1 MSTPTF
7 KSYNPEQLFLLPPS
21 VEELIKS
28 IHPVRVFHKVIEGIN
43 IDSLLAEYPGGGTSS
58 YHPKMM
64 LKVIVFAYLSNIY
77 SSRKIE
83 AALEENIHFMWL
95 SGMSKP
101 DHNSINRFRSDRLQN
116 PLKEIFVQIVQLL
129 AGEGLLDI
137 KALYT
142 DGTKIEANA
151 NRYTFVWGKAA
162 ERSRERIKRQVN
174 ELWSYAQKVAKA
186 ELNDTAPLEFNA
198 ADAGQVEKAIAQIDD
213 ALSKKRSIRR
223 FVRSLTMQRR
233 TGRRMCV
240 NISSRKSSSSK
251 ARKSVVATPRPI
263 LVQHSCA

>member
-1 MSTPTF
+1 MSTPIF
-7 KSYNPEQLFLLPPS
+7 KSYNPGQLFLLPPS
-21 VEELIKS
+21 VEELIKAN
-28 IHPVRVFHKVIEGIN
+28 HPVRVVHQIIERIN
-43 IDSLLAEYPGGGTSS
+43 IDPLLAEYPGGGTTS

-101 DHNSINRFRSDRLQN
+101 DHNSINRFRSDRLQK

-129 AGEGLLDI
+129 AAEGLLDI
-137 KALYT
+137 KELYT

-174 ELWSYAQKVAKA
+174 ELWSYAQKVA
-186 ELNDTAPLEFNA
+186 
-198 ADAGQVEKAIAQIDD
+198 
-213 ALSKKRSIRR
+213 
-223 FVRSLTMQRR
+223 
-233 TGRRMCV
+233 
-240 NISSRKSSSSK
+240 
-251 ARKSVVATPRPI
+251 
-263 LVQHSCA
+263 